1 MKIKVAVALLAVAS
15 ILSFIAPS
23 VEILGDYYKLVYI
36 HLPLSIISF
45 ASLFLFP
52 VAIYFNWRPQNL
64 AVASI
69 IFLSVNLGL
78 SAVFMQVA
86 WGGISTAEPRA
97 LFNVFLLLLLIFFLV
112 CLVLSR
118 NVALVYSVV
127 QLILAIWLYQ
137 GVSKAP
143 FQLHPISLV
152 DMGLLMKL
160 PLLFTFPAFIII
172 YYRLTEVK
180 IGLGFPNQNQNQNQ

>member
-1 MKIKVAVALLAVAS
+1 MKIKVAVVLLTVAL

-23 VEILGDYYKLVYI
+23 EAFLGDYYKLIYL

-45 ASLFLFP
+45 ASLFLLP
-52 VAIYFNWRPQNL
+52 AAVYLDWRSRNM
-64 AVASI
+64 AVATI

-78 SAVFMQVA
+78 SALFMQAA
-86 WGGISTAEPRA
+86 WGGVSTAEPRA
-97 LFNVFLLLLLIFFLV
+97 VFSIFLLLLLIFFLV
-112 CLVLSR
+112 CLMLSR

-127 QLILAIWLYQ
+127 QLVLAIWLYQ
-137 GVSKAP
+137 EVSKAP

-160 PLLFTFPAFIII
+160 PLVFTFPALVLI
-172 YYRLTEVK
+172 YYRLTEINWSSLK
-180 IGLGFPNQNQNQNQ
+180 SIK

>member
-1 MKIKVAVALLAVAS
+1 MKIKVAVALLVAAL
-15 ILSFIAPS
+15 ILSFFAPS
-23 VEILGDYYKLVYI
+23 EAFLGDYYKLIYL

-52 VAIYFNWRPQNL
+52 AATYLNWRPQNL
-64 AVASI
+64 AMATIV
-69 IFLSVNLGL
+69 FLSVNLAITAL
-78 SAVFMQVA
+78 FMQVA

-97 LFNVFLLLLLIFFLV
+97 VFNVFLLLLLIFFLV

-118 NVALVYSVV
+118 NIALVYSGV

-137 GVSKAP
+137 EASKAS
-143 FQLHPISLV
+143 FQLHPVSLI

-160 PLLFTFPAFIII
+160 PLVFTFPALAII
-172 YYRLTEVK
+172 YYKLTE
-180 IGLGFPNQNQNQNQ
+180 INFGLRGQ